1 MYDLL
6 CIRDSRSQVVY
17 RISEKIYNIYRKTS
31 MMKFLLWKNA
41 GSTIFAAQKMKLSI
55 ANFFIYWRSS

>member
-31 MMKFLLWKNA
+31 MMKFLLWKNV

-55 ANFFIYWRSS
+55 TNFFIYWRSS